1 MINSQFPQFFL
12 TMDWVSKIFSPKPSA
27 ATAASPSFSSGMK
40 VEKKSELKTNGSA
53 SAATK
58 RRHVEFATQEPSSTM
73 LLPAEPSKKLQKV
86 SATSA
91 FESSPSLQSK
101 TLPKHHSTTT
111 PRLENAGATISGPS
125 HGNPSAPLAL
135 KSNLSKK
142 SSPVPS
148 SSTSLSLQHLTVA
161 ERVSKFLK
169 MKGDANEALAPLE
182 VKMVTELLGLNPSAA
197 TISALDHSIQAFQL
211 NSSFSKVTLTLR
223 SI

>member
-1 MINSQFPQFFL
+1 MERKCLLLNDKFSVSSIFLDDGLGLEDFQSKAFRCNSRKPFL
-12 TMDWVSKIFSPKPSA
+12 F
-27 ATAASPSFSSGMK
+27 
-40 VEKKSELKTNGSA
+40 
-53 SAATK
+53 TK

-197 TISALDHSIQAFQL
+197 TISALDHSIQAF
-211 NSSFSKVTLTLR
+211 R